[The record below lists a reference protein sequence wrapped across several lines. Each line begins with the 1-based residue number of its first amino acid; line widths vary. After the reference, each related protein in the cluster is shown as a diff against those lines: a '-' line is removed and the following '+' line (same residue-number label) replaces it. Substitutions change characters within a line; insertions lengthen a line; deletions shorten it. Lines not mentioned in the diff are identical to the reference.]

1 MTVESQNPAA
11 ELKRII
17 VEGHISEDALQT
29 ITGIQPEKLLTY
41 LDQATPG
48 MTRLTTERQL
58 LSNDESARLSILVGQ
73 LTVGLQIG
81 DDERLKTI
89 LESLTIECHLTIQQI
104 SQLTGLNI
112 EDLDSALHDPRTIPA
127 EKKYELA
134 IRGSYLIN
142 AVNQARGQ

>member
-11 ELKRII
+11 ELRHLI
-17 VEGHISEDALQT
+17 VDGHVSEEALQA
-29 ITGIQPEKLLTY
+29 ITGIQPEKLLAY

-48 MTRLTTERQL
+48 MMGHTTEREL
-58 LSNDESARLSILVGQ
+58 LSNDESGRLSILVGQ

-81 DDERLKTI
+81 DDERLKAI
-89 LESLTIECHLTIQQI
+89 FESLTAQCNLTVEHI

-112 EDLDSALHDPRTIPA
+112 EDLHSALHDPRTVPA

>member
-1 MTVESQNPAA
+1 MTVEAQNPAA
-11 ELKRII
+11 ELRRII
-17 VEGHISEDALQT
+17 VEGHISEDALQA
-29 ITGIQPEKLLTY
+29 IMGIQPEKLLTY
-41 LDQATPG
+41 LDEAKHG

-58 LSNDESARLSILVGQ
+58 LSNDESARLSILAGQ

-81 DDERLKTI
+81 DDERLKAI
-89 LESLTIECHLTIQQI
+89 FESLTIECHLTIQNI
-104 SQLTGLNI
+104 SQLTGINI
-112 EDLDSALHDPRTIPA
+112 EDLDSALHDPRTVPV